1 MSEINT
7 NPNVGLPPTA
17 NSLDIYTNNEVKVN
31 GSLSNKNLEK
41 WFQQAK
47 NFSLGNMQLEAQ
59 PREVQEALK
68 KNFEQDLEVLKQY
81 TEATCNNI
89 GQQIHSITNP
99 KGLQKFINACQ
110 TFFSGICNRIKSPSQ
125 RLEKLQNELDTKLGE
140 ISKLQNTWSEL
151 YARLDE
157 LTREPSTPATTS
169 TTGHKQTTKAQDT
182 QYQET
187 AQGMGQEIVKDL
199 KNFHNEVDKT
209 NRSKQSETAQSP
221 KNSATVSQ
229 SDKNPINHK
238 GTTSTVAPNTVS
250 APSTQTVP
258 SVPTITSQQ
267 NIPSNRTADDAAVP
281 PPPPPPPPPA
291 SVPRMETAS
300 LEQQAAS
307 APQSTTVAPNLAEIK
322 NFDHS
327 KLRKVDNTARSTN
340 KPVSEL
346 EATLAGI
353 RSAVVDQ
360 EDEVDADELK
370 EMNNLLEQNG
380 LSQISKGEYSYYDD
394 KFEKYKDKLESQGY
408 TRDEI
413 NQETLENYIL
423 QKEKSKQAK
432 KSSNSPQAEQA
443 DTSNKQADTA
453 SSQLTYGPDTPPPPP
468 PFKVQAESDIIKRM
482 GKTNGHRPT
491 LGTDGIQEMSS
502 KLKKVGLNSQEIK
515 DIIKQTNQKVSDSES
530 NLKKHLTDV
539 LEAVVK
545 NIKDIDDDEIENIEE
560 IKRFDLSLINKE
572 DVDSVRNSVQTLLDT
587 YGKAI
592 QDLQKAS
599 NLKEDETAALKEYE
613 KSYASLEKIQG
624 NPEKGKEFSIGQLQQ
639 YLDVTIDADEW

>member
-1 MSEINT
+1 
-7 NPNVGLPPTA
+7 
-17 NSLDIYTNNEVKVN
+17 
-31 GSLSNKNLEK
+31 
-41 WFQQAK
+41 
-47 NFSLGNMQLEAQ
+47 
-59 PREVQEALK
+59 
-68 KNFEQDLEVLKQY
+68 
-81 TEATCNNI
+81 
-89 GQQIHSITNP
+89 
-99 KGLQKFINACQ
+99 
-110 TFFSGICNRIKSPSQ
+110 
-125 RLEKLQNELDTKLGE
+125 
-140 ISKLQNTWSEL
+140 
-151 YARLDE
+151 
-157 LTREPSTPATTS
+157 
-169 TTGHKQTTKAQDT
+169 
-182 QYQET
+182 
-187 AQGMGQEIVKDL
+187 
-199 KNFHNEVDKT
+199 
-209 NRSKQSETAQSP
+209 
-221 KNSATVSQ
+221 
-229 SDKNPINHK
+229 
-238 GTTSTVAPNTVS
+238 
-250 APSTQTVP
+250 
-258 SVPTITSQQ
+258 
-267 NIPSNRTADDAAVP
+267 
-281 PPPPPPPPPA
+281 
-291 SVPRMETAS
+291 METVS

-307 APQSTTVAPNLAEIK
+307 THKTTAATKPQANVHANNILEEIK

-346 EATLAGI
+346 EAALAGI

-370 EMNNLLEQNG
+370 EMNNLLKQNG
-380 LSQISKGEYSYYDD
+380 LSQISEGEYSHYKN
-394 KFEKYKDKLESQGY
+394 KFEKYKDKLESQDY

-443 DTSNKQADTA
+443 DTSNKRADTA
-453 SSQLTYGPDTPPPPP
+453 SSQLTYVPDTPPPPP

-482 GKTNGHRPT
+482 RKTNGHRPT
-491 LGTDGIQEMSS
+491 FGTDGIQEMSS
-502 KLKKVGLNSQEIK
+502 KLKKVGLNPQEIK
-515 DIIKQTNQKVSDSES
+515 DIIKQTNQKVSDSKS

-599 NLKEDETAALKEYE
+599 NLKEDETAVLKEYE

>member
-1 MSEINT
+1 M
-7 NPNVGLPPTA
+7 
-17 NSLDIYTNNEVKVN
+17 KVN

-482 GKTNGHRPT
+482 RKTNGHRPT
-491 LGTDGIQEMSS
+491 FGTDGIQEMSS
-502 KLKKVGLNSQEIK
+502 KLKKVGLNPQEIK
-515 DIIKQTNQKVSDSES
+515 DIIKQTNQKVSDSKS

-599 NLKEDETAALKEYE
+599 NLKEDETAVLNEYE

-624 NPEKGKEFSIGQLQQ
+624 NPEKGKAFSIGQLQK

>member
-1 MSEINT
+1 ME
-7 NPNVGLPPTA
+7 
-17 NSLDIYTNNEVKVN
+17 
-31 GSLSNKNLEK
+31 
-41 WFQQAK
+41 
-47 NFSLGNMQLEAQ
+47 
-59 PREVQEALK
+59 
-68 KNFEQDLEVLKQY
+68 
-81 TEATCNNI
+81 
-89 GQQIHSITNP
+89 
-99 KGLQKFINACQ
+99 
-110 TFFSGICNRIKSPSQ
+110 
-125 RLEKLQNELDTKLGE
+125 
-140 ISKLQNTWSEL
+140 
-151 YARLDE
+151 
-157 LTREPSTPATTS
+157 
-169 TTGHKQTTKAQDT
+169 
-182 QYQET
+182 
-187 AQGMGQEIVKDL
+187 
-199 KNFHNEVDKT
+199 
-209 NRSKQSETAQSP
+209 
-221 KNSATVSQ
+221 TVS
-229 SDKNPINHK
+229 
-238 GTTSTVAPNTVS
+238 V
-250 APSTQTVP
+250 
-258 SVPTITSQQ
+258 
-267 NIPSNRTADDAAVP
+267 
-281 PPPPPPPPPA
+281 
-291 SVPRMETAS
+291 
-300 LEQQAAS
+300 EQQAAS
-307 APQSTTVAPNLAEIK
+307 THKTTAATKPQANVHANNILEEIK

-346 EATLAGI
+346 EAALAKI

-370 EMNNLLEQNG
+370 EMNNLLKQNG
-380 LSQISKGEYSYYDD
+380 LSQISKGEYSHYED

-443 DTSNKQADTA
+443 DTSNKRADTA

-482 GKTNGHRPT
+482 RKTNGHRPT
-491 LGTDGIQEMSS
+491 FGTDGIQEMSS
-502 KLKKVGLNSQEIK
+502 KLKKVGLNPQEIK
-515 DIIKQTNQKVSDSES
+515 DIIKQTNQKVSDSKS

-599 NLKEDETAALKEYE
+599 NLKEDETAVLKEYE

>member
-1 MSEINT
+1 ME
-7 NPNVGLPPTA
+7 
-17 NSLDIYTNNEVKVN
+17 
-31 GSLSNKNLEK
+31 
-41 WFQQAK
+41 
-47 NFSLGNMQLEAQ
+47 
-59 PREVQEALK
+59 
-68 KNFEQDLEVLKQY
+68 
-81 TEATCNNI
+81 
-89 GQQIHSITNP
+89 
-99 KGLQKFINACQ
+99 
-110 TFFSGICNRIKSPSQ
+110 
-125 RLEKLQNELDTKLGE
+125 
-140 ISKLQNTWSEL
+140 
-151 YARLDE
+151 
-157 LTREPSTPATTS
+157 
-169 TTGHKQTTKAQDT
+169 
-182 QYQET
+182 
-187 AQGMGQEIVKDL
+187 
-199 KNFHNEVDKT
+199 
-209 NRSKQSETAQSP
+209 
-221 KNSATVSQ
+221 TVS
-229 SDKNPINHK
+229 
-238 GTTSTVAPNTVS
+238 V
-250 APSTQTVP
+250 
-258 SVPTITSQQ
+258 
-267 NIPSNRTADDAAVP
+267 
-281 PPPPPPPPPA
+281 
-291 SVPRMETAS
+291 
-300 LEQQAAS
+300 EQQAAS
-307 APQSTTVAPNLAEIK
+307 THKTTAATKPQANVHANNILEEIK

-346 EATLAGI
+346 EAALAGI

-482 GKTNGHRPT
+482 EKTNGHRPT

-502 KLKKVGLNSQEIK
+502 KLKKVGLNPQEIK
-515 DIIKQTNQKVSDSES
+515 DIIKQTNQKVSDSKS

-545 NIKDIDDDEIENIEE
+545 NIKDIDDDEIKNIDEV
-560 IKRFDLSLINKE
+560 KRFDLSLINKE

-624 NPEKGKEFSIGQLQQ
+624 NPEKGKAFSIGQLQK
-639 YLDVTIDADEW
+639 YLKIKIDADEW

>member
-1 MSEINT
+1 M
-7 NPNVGLPPTA
+7 
-17 NSLDIYTNNEVKVN
+17 KVN

-47 NFSLGNMQLEAQ
+47 NFSLGNMQLEAK

-151 YARLDE
+151 YARLDK

-187 AQGMGQEIVKDL
+187 TQGMGQEIVKDL

-267 NIPSNRTADDAAVP
+267 NIPSNRTADGAAVP

-291 SVPRMETAS
+291 SVPRMETVS
-300 LEQQAAS
+300 VEQQAAS
-307 APQSTTVAPNLAEIK
+307 THKTTAATKPQANVHANNILEEIK

-346 EATLAGI
+346 EAALAGI

-370 EMNNLLEQNG
+370 EMNNLLKQNG
-380 LSQISKGEYSYYDD
+380 LSQISEGEYSHYKN
-394 KFEKYKDKLESQGY
+394 KFEKYKDKLESQDY

-443 DTSNKQADTA
+443 DTSNKRADTA
-453 SSQLTYGPDTPPPPP
+453 SSQLTYVPDTPPPPP

-482 GKTNGHRPT
+482 RKTNGHRPT
-491 LGTDGIQEMSS
+491 FGTDGIQEMSS
-502 KLKKVGLNSQEIK
+502 KLKKVGLNPQEIK
-515 DIIKQTNQKVSDSES
+515 DIIKQTNQKVSDSKS

-599 NLKEDETAALKEYE
+599 NLKEDETAVLKEYE